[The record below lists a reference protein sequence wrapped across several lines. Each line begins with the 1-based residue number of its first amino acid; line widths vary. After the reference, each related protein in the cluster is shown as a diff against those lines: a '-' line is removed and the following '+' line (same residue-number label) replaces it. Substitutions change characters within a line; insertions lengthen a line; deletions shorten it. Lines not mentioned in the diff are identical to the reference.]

1 MVIFEQGLKCN
12 QGVNGKFVLGRRL
25 SLGEDP
31 AAVIMAY
38 SQKSREASRTRA
50 ETAKKRVAID
60 KSSKGTDGGGDRM
73 VAYVQTELKT
83 EIYFRKSR
91 EKLLD

>member
-25 SLGEDP
+25 IVLGEDP

-60 KSSKGTDGGGDRM
+60 K
-73 VAYVQTELKT
+73 
-83 EIYFRKSR
+83 
-91 EKLLD
+91 